1 MKKLL
6 FLLLVSCTVLLFA
19 KTEIPVMQR
28 AKQREQIQDTG
39 TTAGNNGAGNQ
50 SGASVLDDPFSARY
64 VYPGTNIS
72 KNVIPISF
80 GANDHI
86 CSAFRFQRNWIL
98 TAAHCM
104 ENAVTS
110 TTNQRI
116 YSTVDK
122 QDNGLMRVVF
132 GQPDADH
139 PANANVYFYKQ
150 GYSSNTNSSSGHSD
164 DIAIIRLEEADTSIE
179 KAQANMTHAV
189 QEMQQAQAQ
198 IGQLLPAGN
207 PLLAQVEQT
216 DALFQKE
223 QERLNMKHKVRRDFL
238 NQKLD
243 DYHFFIL
250 DPAQTGELKNRS
262 AVVVRFKEQRVGS
275 SDRKYPDSYVWKY
288 KGQRHG
294 ADRILGWFF
303 NQENVATSGSPVI
316 INGFVVSNTSGP
328 NGKNT
333 RETPL
338 YTEQFHQFLVAAMG
352 AEYPKGLCVQPVSEE
367 MLPASN
373 PKQ

>member
-19 KTEIPVMQR
+19 KTEIPVMQK
-28 AKQREQIQDTG
+28 AKQKEQIQDTG
-39 TTAGNNGAGNQ
+39 AATGNNGAGKQ
-50 SGASVLDDPFSARY
+50 SGSSALDEPFFARH

-86 CSAFRFQRNWIL
+86 CSAFRFRRNWIL

-104 ENAVTS
+104 ENAVTV

-116 YSTVDK
+116 YSTIEK
-122 QDNGLMRVVF
+122 QDNGLMRAVF
-132 GQPDADH
+132 GQPDAQH

-150 GYSSNTNSSSGHSD
+150 GYSSNSNNASGHSD
-164 DIAIIRLEEADTSIE
+164 DIALIRLDEADTSIAT
-179 KAQANMTHAV
+179 AQANMTRAAK
-189 QEMQQAQAQ
+189 EIQQTQAQ
-198 IGQLLPAGN
+198 IEQILPSGN
-207 PLLAQVEQT
+207 PLLTQVKQT
-216 DALFQKE
+216 DEFFQKE
-223 QERLNMKHKVRRDFL
+223 QGRLDRKQKVRRDFL
-238 NQKLD
+238 NQSLD

-250 DPAQTGELKNRS
+250 DPVQAGELNNRS
-262 AVVVRFKEQRVGS
+262 AVVVRFKEQKIGS
-275 SDRKYPDSYVWKY
+275 SERKYPDAYVWKY
-288 KGQRHG
+288 KGQRNG

-303 NQENVATSGSPVI
+303 NQEDVATSGSPVI

-338 YTEQFHQFLVAAMG
+338 YTEQFHQFLVTSMG

-367 MLPASN
+367 PLPAYN
-373 PKQ
+373 PKK